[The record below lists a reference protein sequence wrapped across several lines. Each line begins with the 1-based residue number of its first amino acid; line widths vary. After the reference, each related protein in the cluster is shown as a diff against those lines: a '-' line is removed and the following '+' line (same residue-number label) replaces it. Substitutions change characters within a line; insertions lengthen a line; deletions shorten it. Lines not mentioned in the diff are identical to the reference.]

1 MDDRK
6 STSGGCFY
14 LSNNFVSWISK
25 KQISVSLS
33 TAEAEYIVAG
43 SYCTQ
48 LLWMKKLLH
57 DYGIPQDTMYV
68 FCDNTNT
75 INLSKNL
82 IQHSKSKHI
91 EINYHFIQDLVE
103 DKVVRLKFIHTDN
116 QNADIFTKP
125 LDGPQFELLYKTIDV
140 GTIL

>member
-6 STSGGCFY
+6 STSGVCFY
-14 LSNNFVSWISK
+14 LSNNFVSWMSK

-57 DYGIPQDTMYV
+57 DYEIPQDTMYV

-91 EINYHFIQDLVE
+91 EINYHFIQ
-103 DKVVRLKFIHTDN
+103 R
-116 QNADIFTKP
+116 
-125 LDGPQFELLYKTIDV
+125 
-140 GTIL
+140 